1 MTCKDCEQY
10 NKCEINPAED
20 EFICN
25 DFKAKKKS
33 KLKKILTIAG
43 IAAGTGIVTGVLAYL
58 KGRQD
63 GNEKGFEKAL
73 TSPEVKLITN
83 IKAYDAMSD
92 YNEKVLYMVENG
104 NFATEFINDDTGEKK
119 YMTYT
124 VSNKAPDWW
133 ENDDTQRFDLKEI
146 VVNDLEPK
154 EDASL

>member
-10 NKCEINPAED
+10 NKCVINPAED

-25 DFKAKKKS
+25 DFKAKKKT

-43 IAAGTGIVTGVLAYL
+43 IAAGTGIITGVLAYL
-58 KGRQD
+58 KGKND
-63 GNEKGFEKAL
+63 GFDKAL

-124 VSNKAPDWW
+124 VSNEAPDWW